1 MKTCLLILSTIFASP
16 AVAFL
21 VPSSPAAAFLS
32 PVLHPVDDDMITR
45 SSPPLSFQPSERR
58 NIHTIVLRMSEAS
71 SSSST
76 TKQAPTDFLKDL
88 LEHLTGER
96 LLAASSGSWRKAI
109 YEAVGAPDT
118 ADSKIVAK
126 ALEDAMRRPDNQFAI
141 LMGAAEDFVAT
152 FPSDTVSY
160 DDDETCWVECRLR
173 RKDDDEL
180 LVTMGINLTHQTDTG
195 NWGIQSLDWQDFRDE
210 FYPGLSGREWLR
222 AF

>member
-21 VPSSPAAAFLS
+21 VPSSPAAFLS
-32 PVLHPVDDDMITR
+32 PSQQVGDITR
-45 SSPPLSFQPSERR
+45 STTSFQPSERR
-58 NIHTIVLRMSEAS
+58 SIHTIVLRMSET
-71 SSSST
+71 SST
-76 TKQAPTDFLKDL
+76 TQQKQAPTEFLKDL

-96 LLAASSGSWRKAI
+96 LLAASSGSWRNAI
-109 YEAVGAPDT
+109 YEAVGAPPT
-118 ADSKIVAK
+118 ADSKIVSK

-141 LMGAAEDFVAT
+141 LLGAAEDFVAT

-195 NWGIQSLDWQDFRDE
+195 RWGIQSLDWQDFRDE